1 MPLNVE
7 IKARCLDHDRV
18 RAALEGIGARC
29 VGTDRQIDTYF
40 PAKTGR
46 LKLREGNIE
55 NSFIHYRRPDQEGPK
70 RSEVTLARV
79 PADAGLGAVLR
90 AGLAPLVTVDKTR
103 EIWFAGNVKLHLD
116 QVKGLGQF
124 VEIEAI
130 DTDGSIGEAR
140 LTEQCQEF
148 MALFTIASGDL
159 IDRSYSDMVLALEAS
174 QD

>member
-7 IKARCLDHDRV
+7 IKARCADHERV
-18 RAALEGIGARC
+18 RTALTRHGARC
-29 VGTDRQIDTYF
+29 VGTDHQIDTYF

-55 NSFIHYRRPDQEGPK
+55 NSLIHYRRPDQDGPK

-90 AGLAPLVTVDKTR
+90 AGLEPLVTVDKTR

-116 QVKGLGQF
+116 QVEGLGKF

-130 DTDGSIGEAR
+130 DTDGSVGEER
-140 LTEQCQEF
+140 LTEQCREF
-148 MALFTIASGDL
+148 MTLFAIDSGDL
-159 IDRSYSDMVLALEAS
+159 IDRSYSDMILALEAG
-174 QD
+174 